1 MHEMSLADGMAR
13 LIEDQARQHG
23 FTKVMTVRLEIG
35 QLAHVDPDALAFCF
49 DAVVR
54 NTVAEGARLVIER
67 AQGLVW
73 CFGCASQ
80 VAIKVWG
87 EACPQ
92 CGSLDLKADGGDSM
106 RILDLE
112 VE

>member
-13 LIEDQARQHG
+13 LIEDQAKTHG
-23 FTKVMTVRLEIG
+23 FKKVLTVRLEIG
-35 QLAHVDPDALAFCF
+35 QLAHVDADALAFCF
-49 DAVVR
+49 DAVVKG
-54 NTVAEGARLVIER
+54 TVAEAAKLEIER

-80 VAIKVWG
+80 VAIKAWG
-87 EACPQ
+87 EPCPN
-92 CGSLDLKADGGDSM
+92 CGGFDLKADGGDGM